1 VATPAKAEATPATA
15 KAPPAMTEATP
26 AKAEA
31 TPAKA
36 EAPPAT
42 AEAPPAKAE
51 APPATAEA
59 PPAAAEAPPAKAEAP
74 PATAEAPPAK
84 MELPPDTTRGG
95 TIAGTITG
103 RLDLVEEVV
112 VLGPDSLLRQF
123 ARVKLTTSAGRA
135 SFQVGS
141 VPPGRYAVT
150 PMGARGAS
158 LSARPAAAR
167 VIVTAEVGA
176 RADFEIVG
184 AL

>member
-1 VATPAKAEATPATA
+1 MLQVAWIDPSGAQIPKPLMNRPGVLQRHAFTRSCGDHHPREIVQDGCLARFLGG
-15 KAPPAMTEATP
+15 
-26 AKAEA
+26 
-31 TPAKA
+31 
-36 EAPPAT
+36 
-42 AEAPPAKAE
+42 
-51 APPATAEA
+51 
-59 PPAAAEAPPAKAEAP
+59 AASLAFA
-74 PATAEAPPAK
+74 
-84 MELPPDTTRGG
+84 RGRCDG
-95 TIAGTITG
+95 DGLLHETFG
-103 RLDLVEEVV
+103 
-112 VLGPDSLLRQF
+112 SLLRQF

-167 VIVTAEVGA
+167 LIVTAEVGA